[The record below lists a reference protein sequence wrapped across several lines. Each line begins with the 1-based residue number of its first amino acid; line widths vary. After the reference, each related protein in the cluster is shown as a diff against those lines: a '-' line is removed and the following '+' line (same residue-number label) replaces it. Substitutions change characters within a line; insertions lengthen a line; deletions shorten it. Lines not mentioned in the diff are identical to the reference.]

1 MAAIS
6 NVALTNTFDTWR
18 IRSNQVFTRVNQFA
32 TNESALY
39 ANTLTANVAFT
50 SKGLATLQGRATVGT
65 NLTVTGNTTLG
76 VNPTSRNRFNGA
88 TTINNSL
95 AVTGNL
101 SITNSSSVATLN
113 GRATIGKYL
122 TVTGNTTLGTNP
134 TSVHRLSGATTIN
147 NKLTVTGNVSIS
159 NTSSTL
165 TVAGGST
172 LGTNPTSVNRL
183 SGATTINNKLTVT
196 GNASFSNTS
205 GVFAVSA
212 ANVNLTGT
220 GKTLVKTAN
229 TDVRGG
235 TMLITSNVAVMGT
248 GGIKFKDGTS
258 ITTAPSAGGGGGFFL
273 STLTASVQAN
283 VSSSAMTTV
292 YTAPATTGKRYIIYS
307 LRHVNSNTAYADV
320 QSTAAII
327 RGANAHA
334 ITAAVPIPGATAL
347 ELLKKPKVMYP
358 SETLKMRTDV
368 GTSKIIMTYATASD
382 TTYFANGLLLNNAVA
397 NTLYTFTGASVVESV
412 LLVNANTSQSIQAT
426 VEWTDSSNINKS
438 YLSYGLVV
446 PPQATVELMEDI
458 GGTYFPSGD
467 KIRVTAGAS
476 TPANALRAH
485 IVGKTL

>member
-18 IRSNQVFTRVNQFA
+18 IRSNQVFARVNQFA
-32 TNESALY
+32 ANESALY
-39 ANTLTANVAFT
+39 ANTLTANVSFT

-134 TSVHRLSGATTIN
+134 TSVH
-147 NKLTVTGNVSIS
+147 
-159 NTSSTL
+159 
-165 TVAGGST
+165 
-172 LGTNPTSVNRL
+172 RL

-292 YTAPATTGKRYIIYS
+292 YTAPATAGKRYIIYS

-358 SETLKMRTDV
+358 SETLKMRTDA

>member
-18 IRSNQVFTRVNQFA
+18 IRSNQVFARVNQFA
-32 TNESALY
+32 ANESALY
-39 ANTLTANVAFT
+39 ANTLTANVSFT

-134 TSVHRLSGATTIN
+134 TSVH
-147 NKLTVTGNVSIS
+147 
-159 NTSSTL
+159 
-165 TVAGGST
+165 
-172 LGTNPTSVNRL
+172 RL

-292 YTAPATTGKRYIIYS
+292 YTAPATAGKRYIIYS